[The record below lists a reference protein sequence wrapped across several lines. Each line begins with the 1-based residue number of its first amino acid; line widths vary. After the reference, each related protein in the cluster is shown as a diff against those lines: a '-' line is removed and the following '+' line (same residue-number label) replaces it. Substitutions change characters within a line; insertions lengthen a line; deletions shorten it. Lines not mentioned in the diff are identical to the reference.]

1 MAMQIK
7 LQNQWWALSLPVIA
21 VLIWSMNIVVTR
33 YVADYIS
40 PVSISF
46 YRWLIAFLILTP
58 FMFLKVWRQR
68 QLIRQH
74 FVQFAVLSAFG
85 MVLYQG
91 LAYSASH
98 YTTATNMGLI
108 NAFIP
113 VFTIFVSMLVL
124 KEIPNRFAVI
134 GSLLSFIGLLYVMA
148 QGSLSN
154 LLQIGGHWGDILM
167 TLAVFFYA
175 FYGVFLK
182 KWQLKVP
189 LLLSL
194 YIQIGFALI
203 YHLPFILWFGLDAI
217 NAQNAASV
225 LYAGAFPSLLAPLLW
240 MMAVQSI
247 GPNRSSIF
255 MNLMPVFTAIIAYVW
270 LKEAWTIYHSMGG
283 VIILM
288 GILLAQKKVSGV
300 VKVRM
305 S

>member
-1 MAMQIK
+1 MTMQIK
-7 LQNQWWALSLPVIA
+7 SQNQWWALSLPVIA

-270 LKEAWTIYHSMGG
+270 LKEAWTIYHSIGG

-300 VKVRM
+300 VKVRV